1 MRPVRG
7 RIARVRHD
15 EPEKQ
20 AEAIRVLKEN
30 HVAAVNYILKTGDHD
45 AFAEALD
52 KEWPGPVRYT
62 LVVAPG
68 GRVVYRK
75 VGAIDPLEVKR
86 AIVSH
91 LGRTY

>member
-1 MRPVRG
+1 MPFLYIFPCSHWPQQCLGILYFSLRG
-7 RIARVRHD
+7 RGEYTASS
-15 EPEKQ
+15 
-20 AEAIRVLKEN
+20 
-30 HVAAVNYILKTGDHD
+30 GDHD

-52 KEWPGPVRYT
+52 KEWPGPVPYT

-68 GRVVYRK
+68 GKVVYRK

>member
-1 MRPVRG
+1 M
-7 RIARVRHD
+7 
-15 EPEKQ
+15 
-20 AEAIRVLKEN
+20 VLLED
-30 HVAAVNYILKTGDHD
+30 HVAVANYILKTGDHD
-45 AFAEALD
+45 AFAKALD
-52 KEWPGPVRYT
+52 KEWPGPVPYT

-68 GRVVYRK
+68 GKVVYHK